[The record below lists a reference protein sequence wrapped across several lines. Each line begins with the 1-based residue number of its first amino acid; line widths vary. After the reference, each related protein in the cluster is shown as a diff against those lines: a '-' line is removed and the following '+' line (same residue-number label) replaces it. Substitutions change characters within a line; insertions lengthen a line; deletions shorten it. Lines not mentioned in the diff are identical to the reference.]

1 MSLINELNNLFSH
14 MSEKDKELAN
24 QNQYAYLFSKAF
36 LFLKQGPIIY
46 RKHDFFHQPPADLSA
61 DEILILQNGCRQI
74 LSGKGLSA
82 ESPFTNLGIQGF
94 SGLLQLFHFEKK
106 DRSSKYG
113 FKNDDLSGVL
123 DCITFQHIMEE
134 NRITTLY
141 NFCVYNFNG

>member
-36 LFLKQGPIIY
+36 LFLKQGPVIY
-46 RKHDFFHQPPADLSA
+46 RKHDFFHQPPAELTA
-61 DEILILQNGCRQI
+61 EGILVLQNGCRQI
-74 LSGKGLSA
+74 LLGKGLSA
-82 ESPFTNLGIQGF
+82 ESPFTDLGVHGF
-94 SGLLQLFHFEKK
+94 SGLLQLFHFQQKN
-106 DRSSKYG
+106 RTTKYG
-113 FKNDDLSGVL
+113 FKMGNSSGVL

-141 NFCVYNFNG
+141 NFCVYNFNI